1 MEEEILKGNSEW
13 IYLDSLMVL
22 YFVLIFL
29 LDNIVNLDKVNFV
42 YIFDIYIYIF
52 IEEGIIWYGVSNMK
66 SFSY

>member
-1 MEEEILKGNSEW
+1 MEEEILKGNSEL
-13 IYLDSLMVL
+13 IYLNSLMVL

-29 LDNIVNLDKVNFV
+29 LDNIVNIDKVNFV

-52 IEEGIIWYGVSNMK
+52 IEEGIIGYGVSNMK